1 MAAWCQ
7 QNVQFHVAP
16 PIKQPNNCCQ
26 YTTSEAI
33 NATIKKNTSLIQ
45 KDMLHEHNGCAREQ
59 RIWRYIKAINHNNNK
74 ADVRKCHS
82 WK

>member
-7 QNVQFHVAP
+7 QNAQFHVAP
-16 PIKQPNNCCQ
+16 PIKQPNNAVNTPLRRLSMH
-26 YTTSEAI
+26 Y
-33 NATIKKNTSLIQ
+33 KKNTSLIQ

-74 ADVRKCHS
+74 ADVRKV
-82 WK
+82 